1 MADMEK
7 FYDDL
12 IIINLYSTFQC
23 EKWSMA
29 QNSNQNTIKAD
40 FLHELITNYQ

>member
-12 IIINLYSTFQC
+12 IIINLYIHFKDIMSFFDSVLRSHLKNPLQI
-23 EKWSMA
+23 
-29 QNSNQNTIKAD
+29 N
-40 FLHELITNYQ
+40 

>member
-12 IIINLYSTFQC
+12 IIINLYQTNTEGPLLTLFFKTL
-23 EKWSMA
+23 EK
-29 QNSNQNTIKAD
+29 QPCKQKTV
-40 FLHELITNYQ
+40 

>member
-12 IIINLYSTFQC
+12 IIINLYHYYFFLQKASTL
-23 EKWSMA
+23 EGTNK
-29 QNSNQNTIKAD
+29 
-40 FLHELITNYQ
+40 ELLGF